1 MLWRCALLEKTAMS
15 NSRPLLMMLFGLLLA
30 TAGCSGAGSSK
41 SASEPPQTASSPTTQ
56 QPLPSL
62 TIAPTTAPDPQT
74 SQVVQQYLSKLAAQ
88 GFSAKSHGI
97 WMQSGSTLLANHQGT
112 IPLSAA
118 SLTKVATSLAAL
130 QTFGPDH
137 RFETL
142 IGTTGPIEN
151 GILKGDLIVQ
161 GRQDPF
167 FVWEEA
173 IAVGNLLNKLQ
184 IRQVTGNVVIVG
196 GFYMNYEL
204 DPQKSGALLKEGINA
219 QSWSEEAKTQYQ
231 TLPPTTPRPQV
242 AIAGSVKVASSVPA
256 NTKPLVRH
264 RSLPLAELLKKM
276 NRYSNNLMAEII
288 ASSVGGAKVVAYKA
302 AEAAGVPQTEIL
314 LVNGSGLAVENRIS
328 PRAVC
333 AMFLAID
340 RYLQP
345 MNLTVADIFTVVG
358 KDTGILD
365 ERKLP
370 PLAVTKSGSLDAVS
384 ALAGALPTQ
393 KQGVVWFVIM
403 NGGGANLEGFRS
415 QQETLLQTLISQ
427 WGTVQTLPAELSV
440 NGERSTQTSLSEAVN

>member
-1 MLWRCALLEKTAMS
+1 MLWRCPFSKKTAMS
-15 NSRPLLMMLFGLLLA
+15 NSRSLLVMLLGLLLT
-30 TAGCSGAGSSK
+30 TAGCAATGSSK
-41 SASEPPQTASSPTTQ
+41 SASEPFPVPSPVVQ
-56 QPLPSL
+56 QPLPAL
-62 TIAPTTAPDPQT
+62 TIAPTTAPDSQT
-74 SQVVQQYLSKLAAQ
+74 SQIVQQYLSKLAAQ
-88 GFSAKSHGI
+88 GFLAKSHGV

-112 IPLSAA
+112 TPLSAA

-130 QTFGPDH
+130 QTFGPDY

-142 IGTTGPIEN
+142 VGTTGTIEN

-184 IRQVTGNVVIVG
+184 IRQVTGNIVVVG

-219 QSWSEEAKTQYQ
+219 QSWSADAQTQYQ
-231 TLPPTTPRPQV
+231 TLPPGTPRPQV

-256 NTKPLVRH
+256 NTKPLMRH

-288 ASSVGGAKVVAYKA
+288 ASSVGGAKAVSYKA
-302 AEAAGVPQTEIL
+302 AEAAGVPQSEVL

-345 MNLTVADIFTVVG
+345 MKLTVADIFTVVG

-365 ERKLP
+365 ARKLP
-370 PLAVTKSGSLDAVS
+370 PLAVTKSGSLNAVS

-415 QQETLLQTLISQ
+415 RQETLLQTLSSQ
-427 WGTVQTLPAELSV
+427 WGTVETSPTELSV